1 MVASVDKLAACKR
14 SVLFNQFYLPYCQ
27 AILEFAVLGL
37 FNNFPNCAWAD
48 LLGSSHVQAQL
59 WRLA

>member
-14 SVLFNQFYLPYCQ
+14 SVPFNQLYFPYCQ
-27 AILEFAVLGL
+27 AILEFAVPGL
-37 FNNFPNCAWAD
+37 FNKFTSCAWAD
-48 LLGSSHVQAQL
+48 LLGSPHVQAQL

>member
-37 FNNFPNCAWAD
+37 FDNFTDCAWAD